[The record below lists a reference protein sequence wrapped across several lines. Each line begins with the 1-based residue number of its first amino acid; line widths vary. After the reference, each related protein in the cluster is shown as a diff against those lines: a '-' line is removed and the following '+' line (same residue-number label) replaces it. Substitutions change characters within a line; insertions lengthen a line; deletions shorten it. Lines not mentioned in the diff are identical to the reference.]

1 MLEVKELKC
10 KHLIVEKYSRANIML
25 IRSSTRINSTSAP
38 SPFSR
43 IRGKEQPSSRMV
55 RGSPGGKE
63 SGRSIGKVDTNEMVN
78 NNRYNSDWSVNTC

>member
-43 IRGKEQPSSRMV
+43 IRGK
-55 RGSPGGKE
+55 
-63 SGRSIGKVDTNEMVN
+63 N
-78 NNRYNSDWSVNTC
+78 NPVVEW